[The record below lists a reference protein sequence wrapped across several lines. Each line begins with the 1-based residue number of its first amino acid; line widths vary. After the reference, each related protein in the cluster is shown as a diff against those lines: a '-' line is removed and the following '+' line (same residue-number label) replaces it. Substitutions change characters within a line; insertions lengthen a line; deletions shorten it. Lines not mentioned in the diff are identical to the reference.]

1 MYTMDL
7 KSMKTPENIFRATKT
22 EILFFKIFFTAMKL
36 LWNSCSL
43 NFTGHEISLNHKS
56 FNFMAHKNFWHKNSW
71 TENFHGPWICH
82 EMLSDKFHGFKN
94 QINWFSWVMKNSPT
108 HEIVFIGFHGP
119 WNHWVLW
126 ISWAMKPIFSRD
138 RILVLFH
145 DIFQGHEIAVKF
157 LLVKFHGPWKYNKKL
172 KIF

>member
-82 EMLSDKFHGFKN
+82 EMLSDKFHGFKH
-94 QINWFSWVMKNSPT
+94 QINRF
-108 HEIVFIGFHGP
+108 
-119 WNHWVLW
+119 
-126 ISWAMKPIFSRD
+126 SWAMKKIANPWNCFYWFSWAMKS
-138 RILVLFH
+138 LGSMNFM
-145 DIFQGHEIAVKF
+145 GHETKF
-157 LLVKFHGPWKYNKKL
+157 FHG
-172 KIF
+172 IEF